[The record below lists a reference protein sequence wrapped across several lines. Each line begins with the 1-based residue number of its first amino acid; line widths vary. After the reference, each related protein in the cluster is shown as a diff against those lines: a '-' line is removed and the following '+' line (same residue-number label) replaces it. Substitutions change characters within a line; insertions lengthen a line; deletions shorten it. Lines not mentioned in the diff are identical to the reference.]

1 MKRLFTALALMSAAA
16 TPVASETPHVANLR
30 AGREV
35 EDKLCAACHV
45 VAQRHEKQ
53 APVWKPPAP
62 SFEQIA
68 RGPKAD
74 DWTLRTFLASTHS
87 SVSQPHAMPNPLL
100 SDDQIRDVTTSIL
113 SLREQRK

>member
-1 MKRLFTALALMSAAA
+1 MKRLFTALALMSAATA
-16 TPVASETPHVANLR
+16 PAASGTPHVANLR

-35 EDKLCAACHV
+35 ADKICAACHV
-45 VAQRHEKQ
+45 VASDQKQ
-53 APVWKPPAP
+53 APVSKPPAP

-68 RGPKAD
+68 RGPKGD

-87 SVSQPHAMPNPLL
+87 SISHPDAMPNPQL
-100 SDDQIRDVTTSIL
+100 SDDQIRDVTAYIL

>member
-1 MKRLFTALALMSAAA
+1 MKRLFTALALMSAATTPA
-16 TPVASETPHVANLR
+16 TSETPRVANSR

-35 EDKLCAACHV
+35 ADKICAACHV
-45 VAQRHEKQ
+45 VASDQKQ
-53 APVWKPPAP
+53 APVSKPPAP

-68 RGPKAD
+68 RGPKGD

-87 SVSQPHAMPNPLL
+87 SISHPDAMPNPQL
-100 SDDQIRDVTTSIL
+100 SDDQIRDVTAYIL